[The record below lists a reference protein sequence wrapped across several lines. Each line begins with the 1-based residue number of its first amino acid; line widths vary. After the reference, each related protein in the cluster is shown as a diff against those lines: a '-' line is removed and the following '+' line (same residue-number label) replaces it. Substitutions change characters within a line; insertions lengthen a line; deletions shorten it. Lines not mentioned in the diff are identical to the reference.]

1 MKLQSG
7 VTARRTVEEASLSST
22 RARWPELPVAVA
34 IQWDDGAITVKYL
47 WSGWA
52 QEEGPWSL
60 PSIRRHLLSVW
71 SCLGRVGAV
80 SRALQRRGYCA
91 CCGSRRARDPWGS
104 FQRALLLIF
113 LLPRYPRVDQ
123 AAAKDESSA
132 PAPAAGAQPTADRPG
147 AARRRRLTTL
157 GAAMTRRGRRS
168 VGTSDARTGAS
179 TAHHL
184 WHPKAPTHQRPCP
197 KSAAGRSRRKVQPSP
212 GTVSSSRRPPWPWAM
227 AAAMARPRPLPPWL
241 RERAGSA
248 R

>member
-1 MKLQSG
+1 MTLPRRRHSLLP
-7 VTARRTVEEASLSST
+7 AMWWSRRRTPCRPASQRLARYCWLHSATSWST
-22 RARWPELPVAVA
+22 RP
-34 IQWDDGAITVKYL
+34 IMH
-47 WSGWA
+47 
-52 QEEGPWSL
+52 
-60 PSIRRHLLSVW
+60 RRPAGH
-71 SCLGRVGAV
+71 
-80 SRALQRRGYCA
+80 AL
-91 CCGSRRARDPWGS
+91 SRRSPTGMSCCSPPLSPVDSAGHV
-104 FQRALLLIF
+104 QRALLLIF

-123 AAAKDESSA
+123 AATKDESSA
-132 PAPAAGAQPTADRPG
+132 PAPAAGAQPTADPPG
-147 AARRRRLTTL
+147 AAHRRRLTGL

-184 WHPKAPTHQRPCP
+184 WHPKAPTHRRPCP